1 MKGKARQCAQQT
13 NLEVK
18 KRRVGCALCRIASDS
33 HAPTA
38 LKWRPISLLDR
49 GVKMH
54 AYLNER
60 AFREVKDGQYSANR
74 CFVPGATPWQHLS
87 FFGLF
92 MRWVWHLLALA
103 DAGSAMRGEGCRS
116 KRFLFQ
122 TSQSRGCCTICD
134 SIHPKPELPFSP
146 MLFPEGLLS
155 CLRRQRLLMIP
166 GLKGLPI
173 KSAEINQGGE

>member
-1 MKGKARQCAQQT
+1 MGNGLFRF
-13 NLEVK
+13 
-18 KRRVGCALCRIASDS
+18 SDC
-33 HAPTA
+33 
-38 LKWRPISLLDR
+38 

-54 AYLNER
+54 AHLNER
-60 AFREVKDGQYSANR
+60 GPLVKSRTTASANR

-103 DAGSAMRGEGCRS
+103 DAGSTMRGEGCRS

-122 TSQSRGCCTICD
+122 TTQSRGCCTICD
-134 SIHPKPELPFSP
+134 SINPKPELPFSP

-173 KSAEINQGGE
+173 KSAEINQGDE